1 MASTEPNGQVLKD
14 QRYIHHQQGR
24 QCDGKLN
31 WPTAAMDKAKAE
43 EEMEI
48 LGECQYAGEPAV
60 VRPSQATP
68 RHTLYVSN
76 LDDQRFLRFSI
87 KYLYVFTADA
97 AVAAGDLRA
106 ALARVLVDYYP
117 LAGRLRP
124 SDDDDGKLV
133 VDCNA
138 DGALFAEA
146 SLPGLTADEFLR
158 GRARPHKS
166 WRKLL
171 YRVDA
176 QSFVAVPPL
185 VVQVTRL
192 GCGGMVLCT
201 AINHCLC
208 DGIGTA
214 QFLHAWARAA
224 RGGDHDADDIPPP
237 VHDRRAL
244 RPRCPPRVAFT
255 HPEYSSATAAANGN
269 GNDSLLARLLGQ
281 PLAPVS
287 LTFTA
292 AHLRRLKRRC
302 APSLKCTSFEAL
314 AAHVWR
320 AWVRALDPPPSLRVK
335 LLFSVNVRRRV
346 KPELPRGYYGN
357 GFVLGCA
364 ESTAAQL
371 AAAPADSPATARY
384 GVRLVQEAKEC
395 VDDEYVRSMVDLL
408 EERRGARPDLAASLV
423 ISAWTRLGLE
433 DLDFGGGGPA
443 HMGPLTSEIYCVFLP
458 VVGGDDPDGVT
469 VLVSVP
475 QAAADKFQ
483 HCCLGFLDE
492 ADLDAKLS

>member
-1 MASTEPNGQVLKD
+1 MEKE
-14 QRYIHHQQGR
+14 
-24 QCDGKLN
+24 
-31 WPTAAMDKAKAE
+31 TAPP
-43 EEMEI
+43 MELEI
-48 LGECQYAGEPAV
+48 PGECQYAGGEPAV
-60 VRPSQATP
+60 VRPSQPTP
-68 RHTLYVSN
+68 RHTLYLSN

-87 KYLYVFTADA
+87 KYLYVFAAPAAVSADA
-97 AVAAGDLRA
+97 LRA
-106 ALARVLVDYYP
+106 ALSRALVDYYP

-124 SDDDDGKLV
+124 SDDDEGKLV

-138 DGALFAEA
+138 EGALFAEA
-146 SLPGLTADEFLR
+146 YLPGLTASEFLR
-158 GRARPHKS
+158 ARARPHKS

-171 YRVDA
+171 YRVEA

-192 GCGGMVLCT
+192 GCGGMILCT
-201 AINHCLC
+201 AINHSIC

-214 QFLHAWARAA
+214 QFLQAWARAA
-224 RGGDHDADDIPPP
+224 RADHHDDDALAPSPF
-237 VHDRRAL
+237 HDRHAL
-244 RPRCPPRVAFT
+244 RPRCPPRVVFT
-255 HPEYSSATAAANGN
+255 HPEYCNVSATGN
-269 GNDSLLARLLGQ
+269 GNDTGLLARLIGQ
-281 PLAPVS
+281 PLVPVS

-292 AHLRRLKRRC
+292 AHLLRLKRQC

-320 AWVRALDPPPSLRVK
+320 AWVRALDPPGALPVK

-371 AAAPADSPATARY
+371 TSSSPWSARY
-384 GVRLVQEAKEC
+384 VVRLVQEAKEC
-395 VDDEYVRSMVDLL
+395 VDDDYVRSMVDLL

-433 DLDFGGGGPA
+433 ELDFGAGTPA

-458 VVGGDDPDGVT
+458 VAGGDPHGVT

-475 QAAADKFQ
+475 QAAADRFQ
-483 HCCLGFLDE
+483 HCCLVFLTDT
-492 ADLDAKLS
+492 DVDAKLS